1 MGQELPSIVVER
13 ATPYTY
19 DLAHLSA
26 TDPNPLLL
34 SSQLLS
40 KSSFQRNE
48 YLKSVARDGTQQL
61 LTNLLTSSQTT
72 IVTASDSLT
81 MLLPPCDTADLTP
94 RWKPLPKPKEPTKW
108 EQFARKKGIGKYGGN
123 LKGGAALEER
133 RKNAVYN
140 EETGEWEKKHGYK
153 GKAMREGQGDWLV
166 ELDDKQT
173 KTEAAYDAAS
183 GKSIRGEAKREKME
197 RLRRQERKAR
207 SNAKNKGRDK
217 V

>member
-19 DLAHLSA
+19 DLAHLST

-40 KSSFQRNE
+40 KSSPQRNE

-72 IVTASDSLT
+72 IVTSSDSLT